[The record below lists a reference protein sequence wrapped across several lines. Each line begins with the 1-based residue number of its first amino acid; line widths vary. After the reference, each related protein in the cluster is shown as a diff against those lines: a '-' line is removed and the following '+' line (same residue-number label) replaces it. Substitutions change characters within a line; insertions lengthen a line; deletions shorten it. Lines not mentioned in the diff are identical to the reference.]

1 MGHDSLK
8 KYFPG
13 GWPGTANVHS
23 FHKQLKEQKN
33 QVYPKI
39 GILLHIVFTYSYLFP
54 SPPTPA
60 IPELYFLKNN
70 LCC

>member
-39 GILLHIVFTYSYLFP
+39 GILLHIVFTYS
-54 SPPTPA
+54 
-60 IPELYFLKNN
+60 
-70 LCC
+70 